1 MNTEVE
7 LNLDDDALWESV
19 EDNVQS
25 RIESA
30 LEDYEPW
37 EQVSGDVENY
47 CDDRIG
53 EMESNHSMDTVDEHL
68 QSLLNQLRSRV
79 VNGDSICALGTSAQ
93 DAIVA
98 VVKKAAEAGT
108 LDAVIP
114 NSSTQERVD
123 QAQIDQN
130 LDVQRRINVLERQ
143 VKSLLASV
151 IDMGERAAAVT
162 PDSVV

>member
-25 RIESA
+25 RIDSA
-30 LEDYEPW
+30 LEEYEPW
-37 EQVSGDVENY
+37 EQVAGDVENY

-53 EMESNHSMDTVDEHL
+53 EIETSHSMDTVDEHL
-68 QSLLNQLRSRV
+68 QSLLNQLRSRIEQ
-79 VNGDSICALGTSAQ
+79 GDLLCSLGTSAQ

-98 VVKKAAEAGT
+98 VVKRAAEAGT

-114 NSSTQERVD
+114 STQERVD
-123 QAQIDQN
+123 QALIDQN